1 MMMSNTYTMDFKV
14 RIHMHTNNVDKAVG
28 DVIEQLLAGCNDHNL
43 SPEIQLM
50 NTKEGI
56 WYLFPVGDSTDEWV
70 LDDLSNP
77 LYVWTTIKANAGSEV
92 E

>member
-1 MMMSNTYTMDFKV
+1 MSNTYTMDFKV

-28 DVIEQLLAGCNDHNL
+28 DVIEQLLAGCNDHGL

-70 LDDLSNP
+70 LDDLSNNF
-77 LYVWTTIKANAGSEV
+77 YKWVTVKAPHRV
-92 E
+92 EEK

>member
-1 MMMSNTYTMDFKV
+1 MSNTYTMDFKV

-28 DVIEQLLAGCNDHNL
+28 DIIEQLLAGCNDHNL
-43 SPEIQLM
+43 SPEIQWM

-70 LDDLSNP
+70 LDDLSDHF
-77 LYVWTTIKANAGSEV
+77 YKWVTVKAPQRV
-92 E
+92 EEK